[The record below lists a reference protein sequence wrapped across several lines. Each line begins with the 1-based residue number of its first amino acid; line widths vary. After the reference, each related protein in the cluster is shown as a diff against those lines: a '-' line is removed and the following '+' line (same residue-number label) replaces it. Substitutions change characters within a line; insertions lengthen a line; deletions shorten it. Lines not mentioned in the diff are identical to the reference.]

1 MAKDADNPAGVRIK
15 APRRKQYSAPAL
27 EKGLD
32 ILELLAREPE
42 AINLKE
48 IAERLGRSVGEIFRM
63 LAVLEQRG
71 YVQIVEDSERYRL
84 SMRLF
89 QLAHWH
95 LPINRLTSAAS
106 GPMRRLA
113 LQTGQSCH
121 LTILSG
127 ARVVVVARQDS
138 YKDRSFAMR
147 IGAESPLLSSC
158 SGRIFFALADLFT
171 RSALID
177 CIQELG
183 EDVGEAGK
191 ADKVAKI
198 LRDQGYLELPSQ
210 QVEGIV
216 DIGTPITDYD
226 GSIAASLVIPFLHR
240 IDKDNESQLGTVR
253 ARLVNAAK
261 EISKALGGAPIK

>member
-1 MAKDADNPAGVRIK
+1 MPQDNSSEIKDPKK
-15 APRRKQYSAPAL
+15 ATRRKQYSAPAL

-32 ILELLAREPE
+32 MLELLAREPE
-42 AINLKE
+42 PINLKE

-71 YVQIVEDSERYRL
+71 YVATAEDSERYRL
-84 SMRLF
+84 TMRLF

-95 LPINRLTSAAS
+95 LPINRLTGAAT

-138 YKDRSFAMR
+138 FKDRSFAMR
-147 IGAESPLLSSC
+147 IGAESPLLASC
-158 SGRIFFALADLFT
+158 SGRIFFALADDFT
-171 RSALID
+171 REALIESIKD
-177 CIQELG
+177 LG
-183 EDVGEAGK
+183 EDTSAAAQV
-191 ADKVAKI
+191 DDVAAA
-198 LRDQGYLELPSQ
+198 LRAQSYLEMPSE

-216 DIGTPITDYD
+216 DIGTPITDHD

-240 IDKDNESQLGTVR
+240 IDKDNEGHIGMVKDNLVR
-253 ARLVNAAK
+253 AAA
-261 EISKALGGAPIK
+261 EISSLLGRVDSK